1 MDARRSDRSCFNPDC
16 VKMLERTVPQPPARV
31 GVSLDIEAN
40 RAASKYTRG
49 EMARRIAWMFGHA
62 LFRLTPRTF
71 FGVRRAILRAFGAR
85 IGAHVNIY
93 STATIYMP
101 WHLDV
106 GDWTAIGEYAYIYN
120 LGQISIADHVTISQ
134 RAHLCAGTHD
144 YTRADMPLLKPP
156 IRVSS
161 FAWICADAFVG
172 PGIAIGEGAVVGAR
186 AVVIHDVE
194 PWAVVAGNPARTIK
208 RRVINNS

>member
-1 MDARRSDRSCFNPDC
+1 MDGRAG
-16 VKMLERTVPQPPARV
+16 QPPSSV
-31 GVSLDIEAN
+31 ELPLDIEAN
-40 RAASKYTRG
+40 RTARKYSRA
-49 EMARRIAWMFGHA
+49 EMVRRIAWIFGQA

-71 FGVRRAILRAFGAR
+71 FGVRRGILRSFGAQ

-101 WHLDV
+101 WHLTV

-120 LGQISIADHVTISQ
+120 LGRITIADHVTVSQ

-144 YTRADMPLLKPP
+144 YTRSDMPLLKPP

-161 FAWICADAFVG
+161 YAWICADAFLG
-172 PGIAIGEGAVVGAR
+172 PGVTIGEGAVVGAR
-186 AVVIHDVE
+186 AVVTHDVE
-194 PWAVVAGNPARTIK
+194 PWVVVAGNPARTIK
-208 RRVINNS
+208 RRVIDNS